1 MQVFKGPQEAA
12 EACAVA
18 VAGWL
23 REAVVARGRATLAV
37 SGGSTPKLMFQAL
50 VGLDVEWEKVHLFW
64 VDERGVEPDD
74 EQSNYRMT
82 REHLIVPAGLAE
94 RNVHRMFGEWDAV
107 DAAMAYSQELQE
119 FFGEKLPVFDVVQC
133 GMGEDGHTAS
143 LFPGEF
149 LALDRRGVAA
159 GLWVEKKSQ
168 WRITLLPGVIL
179 AARHLCVL
187 ATGSDKA
194 DAMLRVWRGKEDEV
208 ECPAKL
214 LVGGE
219 WFTDYRA
226 AALV

>member
-1 MQVFKGPQEAA
+1 MHMFKGSQEAA

-18 VAGWL
+18 IAGWL
-23 REAVVARGRATLAV
+23 REAIAARGRATLAV

-50 VGLDVEWEKVHLFW
+50 VGLDVDWSKVHLFW
-64 VDERGVEPDD
+64 VDERGVDPED

-82 REHLIVPAGLAE
+82 LEYLIQPVGLAE

-133 GMGEDGHTAS
+133 GMGDDGHTAS

-149 LALDRRGVAA
+149 LAIDRRGVAA

-168 WRITLLPGVIL
+168 WRITLLPGVLL

-187 ATGSDKA
+187 ATGGDKA
-194 DAMLRVWRGKEDEV
+194 DAMLRVWRGGGDEV
-208 ECPAKL
+208 DVPAKL

-219 WFTDYRA
+219 WFTDFSA